1 VSFTAALR
9 WLKQSSVWTWRALAW
24 SVVAVALAC
33 AFFVLALRYWFLPNI
48 ETYREDIAAA
58 VSRAADLRITIGRI
72 SAGWEGIRPHLKLED
87 VSVYDETGRRA
98 LDLSQVESTL
108 AWRSLATLRLHFHT
122 LDIYRPHLEIRRDA
136 DGVYSVAGIRLKTE
150 DRSRGGFTDWLLQQ
164 PDVEVHDAAVSWTDE
179 LRRAPPLT
187 LSGVALQLV
196 NRGNR
201 HRFGVR
207 AVPPAGLASP
217 IDLRGEVRGES
228 LQVLSEWN
236 GRLFLQLDHVDLA
249 AWSPWIDIPI
259 EVARGAGAL
268 RSWLT
273 FSRDALSEIVADVRL
288 SSVRTRLRK
297 DLPQLEL
304 DQLGGRLAWKQ
315 LPEGFEFSTARLAL
329 GGATTLAPLDLRVR
343 MTTDKQGIEQGEA
356 NANALDLEPLV
367 VLADRLPL
375 AESLRAPLAVFS
387 PRGRVSDVAVKWKGA
402 WPAPETYS
410 VRGSFSDLAF
420 NRGESVPGLSGLTG
434 SIDGTEKGGTLNLA
448 SQGVS
453 LDIPAVFKAV
463 VPLDTLAGQVAW
475 ARARE
480 QVEVKLDNLAFSN
493 ADAAGALSGSYR
505 TARQGR
511 GEVDLTGALSRADAR
526 GISRY
531 IPVRITRIRPW
542 LERAFVAGVS
552 NDVRFRM
559 KGRLEDFPYPQDR
572 RGLFHVVA
580 KVTGGTLDYAE
591 RWPRIDNIEGE
602 LQFRGT
608 RMEIAARQG
617 TINGV
622 RLSKVQADIPDLK
635 AVPEVLTVAGEADGP
650 TADFLAFI
658 AKSPVVEMTER
669 FTEGMQANGAGK
681 LTLGLTLP
689 LGELQS
695 TKVAGSF
702 QLINSTITFER
713 DLPALEQANGRID
726 FTESSV
732 RTQGLTGTFLGGPVT
747 LSAESQRDSTL
758 RATFAG
764 RVNMDNVRKPD
775 GPAWMQHLKG
785 ATDWRGTLALRRKA
799 PHLVVE
805 SSLQGIASNL
815 PAPFAK
821 TAGETIPLR
830 IERRPAGAQADR
842 VAFAYGDVVKADL
855 ARKNDGEQMVIERGV
870 VRLGAGEVGE
880 LDRPGVWVRG
890 SVDRFDFDDWLAFGR
905 GGDGDGEFAL
915 AGADVTFGEL
925 DFFGRRFSKLA
936 VTMAPQSGATQL
948 TFAGREM
955 EGVATWR
962 GEGRG
967 RLNARLKKL
976 VLPAG
981 EDKPTPAPDK
991 PQVPAGKPPEFPALD
1006 VIVEHFQSGEKQLG
1020 RLELTAVPMDRDWKI
1035 EKLRLANADAVLT
1048 ADGLWQGW
1056 LTQPRTRMNV
1066 RMDVADIGRTLT
1078 RWGYPPGVRR
1088 GKAKIEGQLSW
1099 AGNPQDFDYPTLGGE
1114 LAIEASNGQ
1123 FVKLEPGIAKLLGIV
1138 SLQALP
1144 RRISLDFRDV
1154 FSQGFA
1160 FDSIN
1165 GTVRIERG
1173 IVSTENFRLIGPSA
1187 RVVMAG
1193 DVDLARE
1200 TQTLRVRVTPQI
1212 SESVSIAGA
1221 LIGGPVAGAAMYL
1234 AQKILRDPI
1243 EKLVAFE
1250 YNVAGNWSDP
1260 QVAKVERAQP
1270 PPMAESM
1277 P

>member
-1 VSFTAALR
+1 
-9 WLKQSSVWTWRALAW
+9 
-24 SVVAVALAC
+24 
-33 AFFVLALRYWFLPNI
+33 
-48 ETYREDIAAA
+48 
-58 VSRAADLRITIGRI
+58 
-72 SAGWEGIRPHLKLED
+72 
-87 VSVYDETGRRA
+87 
-98 LDLSQVESTL
+98 
-108 AWRSLATLRLHFHT
+108 
-122 LDIYRPHLEIRRDA
+122 
-136 DGVYSVAGIRLKTE
+136 
-150 DRSRGGFTDWLLQQ
+150 
-164 PDVEVHDAAVSWTDE
+164 
-179 LRRAPPLT
+179 
-187 LSGVALQLV
+187 
-196 NRGNR
+196 
-201 HRFGVR
+201 
-207 AVPPAGLASP
+207 
-217 IDLRGEVRGES
+217 
-228 LQVLSEWN
+228 
-236 GRLFLQLDHVDLA
+236 
-249 AWSPWIDIPI
+249 
-259 EVARGAGAL
+259 
-268 RSWLT
+268 
-273 FSRDALSEIVADVRL
+273 
-288 SSVRTRLRK
+288 
-297 DLPQLEL
+297 
-304 DQLGGRLAWKQ
+304 
-315 LPEGFEFSTARLAL
+315 
-329 GGATTLAPLDLRVR
+329 
-343 MTTDKQGIEQGEA
+343 
-356 NANALDLEPLV
+356 
-367 VLADRLPL
+367 
-375 AESLRAPLAVFS
+375 
-387 PRGRVSDVAVKWKGA
+387 
-402 WPAPETYS
+402 
-410 VRGSFSDLAF
+410 
-420 NRGESVPGLSGLTG
+420 
-434 SIDGTEKGGTLNLA
+434 
-448 SQGVS
+448 
-453 LDIPAVFKAV
+453 
-463 VPLDTLAGQVAW
+463 
-475 ARARE
+475 
-480 QVEVKLDNLAFSN
+480 
-493 ADAAGALSGSYR
+493 
-505 TARQGR
+505 
-511 GEVDLTGALSRADAR
+511 
-526 GISRY
+526 
-531 IPVRITRIRPW
+531 
-542 LERAFVAGVS
+542 
-552 NDVRFRM
+552 
-559 KGRLEDFPYPQDR
+559 
-572 RGLFHVVA
+572 
-580 KVTGGTLDYAE
+580 
-591 RWPRIDNIEGE
+591 
-602 LQFRGT
+602 
-608 RMEIAARQG
+608 
-617 TINGV
+617 
-622 RLSKVQADIPDLK
+622 
-635 AVPEVLTVAGEADGP
+635 
-650 TADFLAFI
+650 
-658 AKSPVVEMTER
+658 
-669 FTEGMQANGAGK
+669 
-681 LTLGLTLP
+681 
-689 LGELQS
+689 
-695 TKVAGSF
+695 
-702 QLINSTITFER
+702 
-713 DLPALEQANGRID
+713 
-726 FTESSV
+726 
-732 RTQGLTGTFLGGPVT
+732 
-747 LSAESQRDSTL
+747 
-758 RATFAG
+758 
-764 RVNMDNVRKPD
+764 MDNVRSPG

-855 ARKNDGEQMVIERGV
+855 ARKNDGKQMVIERGV